1 MFKRVALIL
10 CLGLLATVSFA
21 GKNYYAASNKT
32 MTITGHATNDDST
45 ATDSFAIFNTMHYGN
60 RYWLT
65 VKFDSI
71 EKHEPS
77 GFGLRDSIFVVVF
90 TEFEGQR
97 IVLDSTEDSLFDD
110 NTLTLNFTGSGA
122 GDSIYNY
129 GEHLWVWVRI
139 VDTVGAT
146 TDTAHSFNFEISGI
160 HLYQD

>member
-1 MFKRVALIL
+1 MIKRIALL
-10 CLGLLATVSFA
+10 LFLGLLATVSFA
-21 GKNYYAASNKT
+21 GKNYYTASNKT
-32 MTITGHATNDDST
+32 LTITGHASNDDST
-45 ATDSFAIFNTMHYGN
+45 VVDSYPIFNTMHYGN

-97 IVLDSTEDSLFDD
+97 VVLDSTEDSLKDD
-110 NTLTLNFTGSGA
+110 TELTLNFTGSGA
-122 GDSIYNY
+122 GDSIQNY

-146 TDTAHSFNFEISGI
+146 ADSVHNFNFEISAI
-160 HLYQD
+160 HLFQD